1 MLRASGLLTTVVT
14 RPLAAPPRSI
24 LLLPS
29 QSSAALPANDIP
41 SFSDRTAPL
50 WRSARGP
57 SGGPHRLR
65 WLSLLAAGILLTT
78 ACTPWREYFRN
89 GFKVGPNFKPPPAPV
104 AQHWIDA
111 NDQRVSSETGDLS
124 HWWTVFND
132 PVLNTLIQTAY
143 RQNLTLKDAGY
154 RVLQSRAQLGI
165 AWGGLFPQT
174 QAMNGDYYRQGLSRN
189 AANRSFVG
197 TRFFDQW
204 DYGFTLSWEL
214 DFWGRFRRQIES
226 AGDTMNASIENYN
239 AVLVT
244 LLGDVATAYIQL
256 RTYQRQIELTQQNVA
271 LQQQTLV
278 LAEARFRGGNTSD
291 LDVEQ
296 AKTIVNQTAAQVPP
310 LEISARTSNNQ
321 LCILLGIPPE
331 DLQKLI
337 GPGPIP
343 TAPLGAV
350 AGVPADLLRR
360 RPDVRQSE
368 YAVAA
373 QSAQIGVAMA
383 ELYPHISIT
392 GTLDYQSQ
400 NLGRLITPGSL
411 QGTVGPTYTW
421 NLLNY
426 GRLFNNVR
434 YQKALFDQLLVDYQQ
449 SVLNAAQEVENGMVT
464 FVKTHQEAVVLDA
477 SVVAAQEAV
486 KIALAQYRG
495 GMVDFNRVALLE
507 TTLVTQQNLLA
518 QARGQIATGL
528 VSVYRGLGGGW
539 EIRLQKVPDGPLLV
553 AGPPPVC
560 GPPLDSLPKPAL
572 EPPPCLPLVPAP
584 APSAG
589 ASPTTPPS
597 APPSPPQGALTPAPA
612 PPTQPGT
619 WPASPEQLPTLPNQ
633 LPATPQPALPEQL
646 PALKPGARS

>member
-1 MLRASGLLTTVVT
+1 MSAPRRVSGL
-14 RPLAAPPRSI
+14 RR
-24 LLLPS
+24 
-29 QSSAALPANDIP
+29 QQ
-41 SFSDRTAPL
+41 F
-50 WRSARGP
+50 
-57 SGGPHRLR
+57 GGRR
-65 WLSLLAAGILLTT
+65 WLALLAGAILLTA

-111 NDQRVSSETGDLS
+111 NNPRVSIETGDLA
-124 HWWTVFND
+124 HWWVVFND
-132 PVLNTLIQTAY
+132 PVLNSLIQTAY

-154 RVLQSRAQLGI
+154 RVLQARAQLGI
-165 AWGGLFPQT
+165 ARGGLFPQT
-174 QAMNGDYYRQGLSRN
+174 QAMNGDYLRQAISRN

-197 TRFFDQW
+197 LRFYDQW

-214 DFWGRFRRQIES
+214 DFWGKFRRQIEY
-226 AGDTMNASIENYN
+226 AGNTMNASIENYN

-256 RTYQRQIELTQQNVA
+256 RTYQRQIELTQQNVV

-278 LAEARFRGGNTSD
+278 LADARYRGGNTSD

-296 AKTIVNQTAAQVPP
+296 ARTIVNQTAAQVPP
-310 LEISARTSNNQ
+310 LEISLRIANNQ

-331 DLQKLI
+331 DLQKLL

-343 TAPLGAV
+343 TAPRGAV

-360 RPDVRQSE
+360 RPDVRQAE

-373 QSAQIGVAMA
+373 QSAEIGVATA
-383 ELYPHISIT
+383 DLYPHISIT
-392 GTLDYQSQ
+392 GTLDYQTQ
-400 NLGRLITPGSL
+400 NLGKLITPGSL
-411 QGTVGPTYTW
+411 QGSVGPTYTW

-426 GRLFNNVR
+426 GRIFNNVR
-434 YQKALFDQLLVDYQQ
+434 YQRALFDQLLVDYQS

-464 FVKTHQEAVVLDA
+464 FVKTHQEAVALDA

-528 VSVYRGLGGGW
+528 VSVYRALGGGW
-539 EIRLQKVPDGPLLV
+539 ELRLEKVSDVPLLV

-560 GPPLDSLPKPAL
+560 GPALESLPKPAL
-572 EPPPCLPLVPAP
+572 EPPTCGPLVPTTAPVAP
-584 APSAG
+584 AQP
-589 ASPTTPPS
+589 TPPA
-597 APPSPPQGALTPAPA
+597 APPGPPQGQLTPPPA

-619 WPASPEQLPTLPNQ
+619 
-633 LPATPQPALPEQL
+633 LPAQPESLPPLPGQRPGLPPPVLPEQS
-646 PALKPGARS
+646 PALAPGARS